1 MFHRFFYND
10 ANECKIEPLKPWQ
23 KKRFI
28 ISVITVIIIGTLYLS
43 YTCSA
48 LLADKHAMRETW
60 NKRLSMSDELKAEAD
75 TRSAA
80 ATTVY
85 CGTYFENFKEL
96 SLNNSSFRA
105 GIQAWFRWEGDP
117 AIDMMNHFRFYK
129 GTINS
134 KEVLAE
140 SHENGVHYQLVQLD
154 VTINKD
160 FYTNRFPLDS
170 HQLNL
175 YLESE
180 YPIEHVRLRADTDNS
195 SINGSMG
202 INGYNITNHYVSEY
216 VYRYDSTHGDPALDA
231 PIMTS
236 EVVTS
241 LEMTRN
247 GFGMYMKCFIALFG
261 TSLWVFIT
269 LFICTNHHVDPL
281 EMIPEALFGSV
292 GNIMI
297 GASLLPDALSLGL
310 LEYVNI
316 WGIMT
321 VIAGALYIISVNR
334 IRNKYQDQNYA
345 YFFGRTMF
353 VLLLLFVVAGHI
365 LMPVCAYL

>member
-23 KKRFI
+23 KKRFL

-134 KEVLAE
+134 KELLAE

-180 YPIEHVRLRADTDNS
+180 YPIEHVRLRADTENS
-195 SINGSMG
+195 S
-202 INGYNITNHYVSEY
+202 
-216 VYRYDSTHGDPALDA
+216 
-231 PIMTS
+231 
-236 EVVTS
+236 
-241 LEMTRN
+241 
-247 GFGMYMKCFIALFG
+247 
-261 TSLWVFIT
+261 
-269 LFICTNHHVDPL
+269 
-281 EMIPEALFGSV
+281 
-292 GNIMI
+292 
-297 GASLLPDALSLGL
+297 
-310 LEYVNI
+310 
-316 WGIMT
+316 
-321 VIAGALYIISVNR
+321 
-334 IRNKYQDQNYA
+334 
-345 YFFGRTMF
+345 
-353 VLLLLFVVAGHI
+353 
-365 LMPVCAYL
+365 